1 MFTPSFGG
9 GGMPPGFSHLGGLG
23 AQGGA
28 APSAMMLEQMNA
40 RFNPAGIDKSVVASG
55 APMQQGNS
63 LAGGG
68 QYQIQA
74 PSWQNTGT
82 TLQDV
87 YTNKLGRG
95 FDQEGF
101 DFWQGRMNG
110 VGGDPL
116 SLDQVRQKIA
126 GSAEGQA
133 YQNANPAYNNFD
145 FARDTMTDAA
155 NMMGQAG
162 TAPPPQVNAQQ
173 MQAAPQINAQQMEAA
188 PQINAMQ
195 MQNAPNIN
203 AQQIGSGQMSQTD
216 LAPYMNPYTQAVTD
230 TTMSE
235 LERQRLIAMNQTNS
249 AASGAFGGSRHGI
262 MQAETNRGFGDVA
275 ARTLAGLNSDNF
287 MQAQAAGFQDI
298 GNQFAADR
306 SNQAAG
312 LQSQIA
318 NASNAMQVG
327 RNNQSA
333 DLQAQMTNAGN
344 ALDVG
349 RSNQSAGLQSQIA
362 NAGNYLD
369 VGRSNQSANLQ
380 SQLANASNAMQSNSQ
395 NLQGAAGLANI
406 SNMGFSRGQSALDAQ
421 MNAGNMQQQQQQQLI
436 DAARQQTFAD
446 TGFNDEAIARLM
458 SVLGGVPM
466 SKTQTQSS
474 NPGPLGLLAAL
485 L

>member
-9 GGMPPGFSHLGGLG
+9 G
-23 AQGGA
+23 
-28 APSAMMLEQMNA
+28 
-40 RFNPAGIDKSVVASG
+40 
-55 APMQQGNS
+55 
-63 LAGGG
+63 
-68 QYQIQA
+68 QYQTQQA

-87 YTNKLGRG
+87 YTNKLGRD
-95 FDQEGF
+95 FDQSGF

-126 GSAEGQA
+126 GSPEGQA
-133 YQNANPAYNNFD
+133 YQKANPAYNNFN
-145 FARDTMTDAA
+145 FAQDTMTDAA
-155 NMMGQAG
+155 NMMAQAN

-173 MQAAPQINAQQMEAA
+173 MQAAPQV
-188 PQINAMQ
+188 NAMQ

-216 LAPYMNPYTQAVTD
+216 LAPYMNPYTQSVTD

-298 GNQFAADR
+298 GNQFAADS
-306 SNQAAG
+306 SNQSAN
-312 LQSQIA
+312 LQGQLA
-318 NASNAMQVG
+318 NANNAMQVG

-333 DLQAQMTNAGN
+333 DLQAQLTNAGN
-344 ALDVG
+344 SLDVG
-349 RSNQSAGLQSQIA
+349 RSNQSS
-362 NAGNYLD
+362 
-369 VGRSNQSANLQ
+369 NLQ

-406 SNMGFSRGQSALDAQ
+406 SNMGFSRAQSALDAQ

-436 DAARQQTFAD
+436 NAARQQTFGD

-458 SVLGGVPM
+458 SVLGGIPIPE
-466 SKTQTQSS
+466 TQTQSS

>member
-9 GGMPPGFSHLGGLG
+9 G
-23 AQGGA
+23 
-28 APSAMMLEQMNA
+28 
-40 RFNPAGIDKSVVASG
+40 
-55 APMQQGNS
+55 
-63 LAGGG
+63 
-68 QYQIQA
+68 QYQTQQA

-87 YTNKLGRG
+87 YTNKLGRD
-95 FDQEGF
+95 FDQSGF

-133 YQNANPAYNNFD
+133 YQNANPAYNNFN
-145 FARDTMTDAA
+145 FAQDTMTDAA
-155 NMMGQAG
+155 NMMAQAG

-173 MQAAPQINAQQMEAA
+173 MQAAPQINAQQMQAA
-188 PQINAMQ
+188 PQ
-195 MQNAPNIN
+195 IN

-216 LAPYMNPYTQAVTD
+216 LAPYMNPYTQSVTD

-298 GNQFAADR
+298 GNQFSADSSNQKANLQGQLSNAENAINVGR
-306 SNQAAG
+306 YNQAAD
-312 LQSQIA
+312 LQSQQD
-318 NASNAMQVG
+318 NASNALNVG
-327 RNNQSA
+327 RYNQAA
-333 DLQAQMTNAGN
+333 DLQAQQDNAGT
-344 ALDVG
+344 A
-349 RSNQSAGLQSQIA
+349 AA
-362 NAGNYLD
+362 Y
-369 VGRSNQSANLQ
+369 NLQ
-380 SQLANASNAMQSNSQ
+380 S
-395 NLQGAAGLANI
+395 LQGADSLAKI

-436 DAARQQTFAD
+436 DAAKQQTFAD